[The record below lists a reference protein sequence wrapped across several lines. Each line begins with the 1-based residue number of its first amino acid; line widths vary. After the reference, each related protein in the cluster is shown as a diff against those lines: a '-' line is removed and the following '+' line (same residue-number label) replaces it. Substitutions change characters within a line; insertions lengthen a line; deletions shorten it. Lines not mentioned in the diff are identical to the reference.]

1 MVSECLFSLVN
12 GDDMFT
18 TFSEMD
24 DSDKTIWYISKIYLY
39 LFISLF
45 IFVVLGLFI
54 GIVADTYERIK
65 VSQIYFEFMAIELN

>member
-24 DSDKTIWYISKIYLY
+24 DSDKMIWYISKIYLY

-54 GIVADTYERIK
+54 GIIADTYERIK
-65 VSQIYFEFMAIELN
+65 VSQIYFALMANELN

>member
-1 MVSECLFSLVN
+1 
-12 GDDMFT
+12 
-18 TFSEMD
+18 MD
-24 DSDKTIWYISKIYLY
+24 DSNKMIWYISKIYLY